1 MLYTEF
7 TTNLFQILAL
17 TDTNGIALVNSMLP
31 RIVEYAE
38 LRILREFDFLST
50 RTSDVG
56 AISTRAIRSVAVP
69 SQFIVLEGAAIIT
82 PAGAV
87 PSATGAQRIPMV
99 RTSREFIDMVWPNES
114 QTQAPSQI
122 S

>member
-87 PSATGAQRIPMV
+87 PLLPLGRPGLARVPHLQGERA
-99 RTSREFIDMVWPNES
+99 WP
-114 QTQAPSQI
+114 
-122 S
+122 